1 MVKAQRILLP
11 PDDEEHLRQLAATG
25 PDRVKQRAQVIL
37 DWQEGLTAAE
47 IARHV
52 GLSENQI
59 RYLLRLFRQK
69 GLDLFMIDDSPPV
82 QVEAG
87 PEAPVQVEAEPEAPG
102 VVTLDALA
110 TEYNVNV
117 AHARHIAALAVTL
130 FEATAN
136 IHRLPATMRPLLEA
150 G

>member
-25 PDRVKQRAQVIL
+25 PDQVKQRAQVIL

-69 GLDLFMIDDSPPV
+69 GLDLFMIDDSPPA
-82 QVEAG
+82 QVEAA
-87 PEAPVQVEAEPEAPG
+87 PELSAQVETAPEPSGA
-102 VVTLDALA
+102 VTLDVLS
-110 TEYNVNV
+110 TEYNIDV
-117 AHARHIAALAVTL
+117 AHARHIAT
-130 FEATAN
+130 
-136 IHRLPATMRPLLEA
+136 
-150 G
+150 